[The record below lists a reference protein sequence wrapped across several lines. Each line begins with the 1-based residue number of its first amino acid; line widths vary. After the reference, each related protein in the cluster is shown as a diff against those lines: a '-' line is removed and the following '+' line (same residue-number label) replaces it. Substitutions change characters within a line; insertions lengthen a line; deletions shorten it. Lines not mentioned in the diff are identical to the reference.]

1 MNTSHPNLFVIGSG
15 GYGREVMSYLDAI
28 PVEERDFKLKGF
40 IDDDME
46 ALRGR
51 ISDHKICGSVEG
63 YQFDKEDMVVIAIA
77 NIEFKRQIYE
87 KLKNKVTFYSFI
99 SSDALIGPGVKIGEG
114 AIICPGV
121 KLGASLK
128 IGKLVS
134 VNVNSVL
141 GHDAVIGDFCSVM
154 PTVDVGGGAKI
165 GKNVFLATK
174 VTVSP
179 LITVCDGA
187 YLGVGSVNIK
197 DVSEPGTYFG
207 NPARRMR

>member
-1 MNTSHPNLFVIGSG
+1 MSYPDLFVIGSG

-28 PVEERDFKLKGF
+28 PDVQRDFKLKGF
-40 IDDDME
+40 IDDDMQ
-46 ALRGR
+46 ALHGR
-51 ISDHKICGSVEG
+51 ISNHKIWGSIDG
-63 YQFDKEDMVVIAIA
+63 YQFKKEDLVVIAIA
-77 NIEFKRQIYE
+77 NIEFKRKIYE

-99 SSDALIGPGVKIGEG
+99 SNDALIGPGVKIGKG

-128 IGKLVS
+128 IGKMVS

-141 GHDAVIGDFCSVM
+141 GHDAVIGEFCSIM
-154 PTVDVGGGAKI
+154 PTVDIGGGAKI
-165 GKNVFLATK
+165 GNNVFMATK

-197 DVSEPGTYFG
+197 DIGEPGTYFG